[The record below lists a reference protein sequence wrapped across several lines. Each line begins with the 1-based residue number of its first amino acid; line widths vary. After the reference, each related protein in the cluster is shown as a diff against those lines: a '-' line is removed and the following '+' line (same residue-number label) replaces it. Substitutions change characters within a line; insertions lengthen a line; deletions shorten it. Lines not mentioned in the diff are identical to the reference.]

1 MHTMK
6 ISATCFAA
14 VLGWTLA
21 GPAATAPNDAPA
33 RIRFVGGRVVFELVG
48 QVTNFAT
55 PAPLGSSNQY
65 GYLAAVRGIDN
76 VFGGNPRNEAT
87 ALLTFFNEVTT
98 TQTNI
103 DGPLRIL
110 ARDGTTTIYL
120 NSAPADFANPDSFR
134 SGTPVQT
141 STLHQQAIVDTVT
154 GAFTAVF
161 DNTITWT
168 DEFTIN
174 GTEYRLGRRG
184 QSFRTTL
191 TGHLNAGAPPPTG
204 YFSGYAVG
212 TEGR

>member
-14 VLGWTLA
+14 VLSWTLA
-21 GPAATAPNDAPA
+21 GPAATATNDAPA
-33 RIRFVGGRVVFELVG
+33 RIRFVDGRVVFELVG

-174 GTEYRLGRRG
+174 GTEYRLGPRG

-204 YFSGYAVG
+204 YFGGYAVG